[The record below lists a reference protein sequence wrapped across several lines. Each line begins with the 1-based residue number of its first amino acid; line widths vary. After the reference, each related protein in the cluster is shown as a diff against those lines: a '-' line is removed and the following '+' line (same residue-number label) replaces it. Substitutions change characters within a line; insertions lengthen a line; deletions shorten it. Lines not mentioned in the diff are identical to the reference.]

1 MFFSLHIE
9 MFKILN
15 NPTFSSNKFIAILT
29 YSLLEKIKN
38 KLNKEFKIKKALTVT
53 YYIQISENYNL
64 GNKV

>member
-1 MFFSLHIE
+1 MFFSLHIG